1 MSLERIDS
9 RVNFPVSSDG
19 VRKPS
24 SENARSEEA
33 PAQSGEDSVELSSSQ
48 GAVDAKEGKAPKKKN
63 WTVLAYLAGKDGTM
77 QRLAPGKM
85 QQLEGCGS
93 DEDIDIVAQLSRQ
106 KWVADK
112 YTHDWSG
119 TRRYH
124 VEKNPQPGASL
135 GFIPPYTQNIASPV
149 KEDLG
154 EMVDAADPGTIKDF
168 VKWGIKNYPAE
179 HYAIL
184 FYGQGGG
191 FTGSIYDAD
200 TGSVLSSTELG
211 DVVKEAA
218 KEAGRKID
226 LVAFD
231 GSLMA
236 STEVVDA
243 LKEGAGIF
251 VASQGVTNQSTI
263 PVTQVMKDLKGTLKE
278 KDDVTAEELA
288 KFFIYE
294 TKYTS
299 ERAPTG
305 MTTLSA
311 LNLEKFDTV
320 KDAYKALSG
329 ELLKSVKTS
338 PELGEALRENIKKT
352 QNFFPGKSEPYEDY
366 RDVAHFARNLL
377 EDARF
382 NNSSF
387 PGIEKASKDLL
398 TACGE
403 AVIDNV
409 HTGAGVKDAA
419 GISAYMPTDY
429 GFDMAPTFTTPPGF
443 DPKHG
448 YDKDIFALETQWNDV
463 LATIAKDTKMH
474 ERMRKLG
481 LPDGA
486 INKLDIIGSKA
497 LSMAKFAL
505 GIATNAGHYEAYQ
518 AMKNKP
524 AAKFMLMPAGIAS
537 KVGIAGGGKQAFNGA
552 CQVFQ
557 GIADDTIKNRQMM
570 IVDGGFDA
578 ATGAAVM
585 ATCVGLSFAQY
596 AGIARPAGI
605 SAFAIPFAKM
615 AYDVYQQVKAK
626 NATKREADELTPMQK
641 LEKLEIDKQEALR
654 GEADGG
660 VYVSPI
666 VEAIAKMGSSGPV
679 KPRNLTGKED

>member
-1 MSLERIDS
+1 MSLERIDP
-9 RVNFPVSSDG
+9 RINFPVSDG
-19 VRKPS
+19 VRKP
-24 SENARSEEA
+24 ALKGGADKEEA
-33 PAQSGEDSVELSSSQ
+33 PLQGTADSVELAGSP
-48 GAVDAKEGKAPKKKN
+48 DAKEGQGQQKKN
-63 WTVLAYLAGKDGTM
+63 WTVLAYLDGKDATM
-77 QRLAPGKM
+77 QRLAPGKLM
-85 QQLEGCGS
+85 QLEGCGS
-93 DEDIDIVAQLSRQ
+93 DKDIDIVAQLSRQ
-106 KWVADK
+106 KWAGDK
-112 YTHDWSG
+112 FTHDWSG

-124 VEKNPQPGASL
+124 VEKNPQPSASM

-154 EMVDAADPGTIKDF
+154 EAVDAADPSTIKDF
-168 VKWGIKNYPAE
+168 VKWGIQNYPAE

-191 FTGSIYDAD
+191 FTGSLYDAD
-200 TGSVLSSTELG
+200 TGSVLSSRGLG
-211 DVVKEAA
+211 EVVREAA
-218 KEAGRKID
+218 KEAGKKID

-236 STEVVDA
+236 SAEVVDA
-243 LKEGAGIF
+243 LKDSAGIF
-251 VASQGVTNQSTI
+251 VASQGVTDQNTVS
-263 PVTQVMKDLKGTLKE
+263 VTQVMKDLKGTLKE

-311 LNLEKFDTV
+311 IKLEKFDAV

-329 ELLKSVKTS
+329 ELLNAVKGS
-338 PELGEALRENIKKT
+338 PDLGEALRDNIKKT
-352 QNFFPGKSEPYEDY
+352 QNFFPGKAEPYEDY
-366 RDVAHFARNLL
+366 RDLAHFARNLTD
-377 EDARF
+377 DARF
-382 NNSSF
+382 NNGSF
-387 PGIEKASKDLL
+387 PGVEKASKELMA
-398 TACGE
+398 ACGD
-403 AVIDNV
+403 AVMDNV
-409 HTGAGVKDAA
+409 HTGAGVKDAG

-429 GFDMAPTFTTPPGF
+429 GFDMAPTFTTPAGF
-443 DPKHG
+443 DPRHG

-463 LATIAKDTKMH
+463 LAAIAKDTKMH

-486 INKLDIIGSKA
+486 INKLEIIGSKA

-524 AAKFMLMPAGIAS
+524 AAKFMMMPASIAS

-570 IVDGGFDA
+570 IVDGGFDT

-605 SAFAIPFAKM
+605 AAFAVPFAKM

-626 NATKREADELTPMQK
+626 NATSREADELTPMQK
-641 LEKLEIDKQEALR
+641 LEKLESDKLAEQQR
-654 GEADGG
+654 GDAGGG

-666 VEAIAKMGSSGPV
+666 VEALSGLNSSGPV
-679 KPRNLTGKED
+679 DPKKLMGKE